1 MKRSPLKRKTG
12 LTRRTQVKR
21 VSAKRAVTNRKRAA
35 FRREQ
40 LAVRTLCE
48 APQIAARIYASHRP
62 TDLHRSAVHAAC
74 MQVTALCQ
82 RVAVDLHE
90 PLTRAR
96 APGEETILDPANSV
110 AICRPCHDW
119 IHAHPEAATLLGLL
133 KSGHGGGHG

>member
-12 LTRRTQVKR
+12 LTRRTQIKR

-35 FRREQ
+35 FVREQ

-48 APQIAARIYASHRP
+48 VPQIAARIYASHRQA
-62 TDLHRSAVHAAC
+62 DLHRTAVHAAC
-74 MQVTALCQ
+74 MEVTALCQ
-82 RVAVDLHE
+82 RVAVDMHE

-96 APGEETILDPANSV
+96 APGEETILDPDNGV
-110 AICRPCHDW
+110 ASCRPCHDW

-133 KSGHGGGHG
+133 KSGHGGAQ